1 MRWICNNDNSFL
13 REVPEKV
20 IWAVNRTI
28 VTKKDGELISAAGHS
43 PVRLDDW
50 KEDFLDRPAKE
61 IRYCRSP
68 APNFDYEIHMVAGAC
83 IKN

>member
-28 VTKKDGELISAAGHS
+28 VTEEDSELISAAGHS
-43 PVRLDDW
+43 PVCLDGW
-50 KEDFLDRPAKE
+50 KEDFLDISAK
-61 IRYCRSP
+61 RS
-68 APNFDYEIHMVAGAC
+68 AVA
-83 IKN
+83 

>member
-28 VTKKDGELISAAGHS
+28 VTEEDSELICAAGHS
-43 PVRLDDW
+43 PVYLDGW
-50 KEDFLDRPAKE
+50 KEDFLDMPAKKV
-61 IRYCRSP
+61 RCCVNR
-68 APNFDYEIHMVAGAC
+68 APNFDHGIQMVLDAC
-83 IKN
+83 IKK